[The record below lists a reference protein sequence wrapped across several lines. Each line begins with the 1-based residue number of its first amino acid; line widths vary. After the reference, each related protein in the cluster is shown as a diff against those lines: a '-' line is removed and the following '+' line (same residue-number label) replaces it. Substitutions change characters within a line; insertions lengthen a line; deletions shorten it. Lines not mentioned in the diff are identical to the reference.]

1 MLREIY
7 KVNPKICVLVTFYN
21 QEKYVDKA
29 LESIINQKTVFN
41 IKILIGDDGS
51 SDGTQAKIQEWI
63 DNYPDF
69 VEMHVMDRGD
79 DIYISGFR
87 ASRNRLNL
95 LKYVD
100 TDYFIFLDGD
110 DYYIDDKKLQKQ
122 IDVLENPDNSDC
134 IACAHDSE
142 ILYSDG
148 NRKRICGDDLTEGKY
163 TVKEYWKSKYFHT
176 DSILIRSSVIK
187 NIDFKL
193 VENNFND
200 NLITYIVYQ
209 FGNVYYIPDAMT
221 VYLQT
226 GDGIWTSGNVIVNHI
241 RNIFLFDL
249 CNMINPKLYK
259 ETRDRFSYSW
269 LMLFKHRKE
278 ISRNE
283 LYKYETEARN
293 KKLKYSINWINYNEI
308 SAFKKSIF
316 VLKTITICWKSFIRS
331 FFIRYDNYQ

>member
-1 MLREIY
+1 M
-7 KVNPKICVLVTFYN
+7 NPKICVLVTFYN

-29 LESIINQKTVFN
+29 LESIINQKTVFD
-41 IKILIGDDGS
+41 IKIIIGDDGS
-51 SDGTQAKIQEWI
+51 SDGTQAKIQTWI
-63 DNYPDF
+63 NNYPDF
-69 VEMHVMDRGD
+69 IEMHVMDRGD
-79 DIYISGFR
+79 DKYISGFR

-110 DYYIDDKKLQKQ
+110 DYYIDDQKLQKQ
-122 IDVLENPDNSDC
+122 LDVLENPDNSDC

-142 ILYSDG
+142 ILYPDG

-176 DSILIRSSVIK
+176 DSMLIRSSVIK

-226 GDGIWTSGNVIVNHI
+226 GDGIWTSGNIVVNHI
-241 RNIFLFDL
+241 RNMFLFDL
-249 CNMINPKLYK
+249 CNKINPDLKK
-259 ETRDRFSYSW
+259 ETSARFSLSW
-269 LMLFKHRKE
+269 WLLFKHRKNIDRE
-278 ISRNE
+278 S
-283 LYKYETEARN
+283 LKKYEAEAQD
-293 KKLKYSINWINYNEI
+293 KKLEYSNKWINYNEFGLFYKI
-308 SAFKKSIF
+308 SMFF
-316 VLKTITICWKSFIRS
+316 RTIRICYRTILLSFI
-331 FFIRYDNYQ
+331 IRDH